1 MKRLAALILALAASC
16 WALDLSPVGAPTGGS
31 CTVMDKGFY
40 VICYRADWRIP
51 QWVGEHLTSEQCRVP
66 HVERAGGFR
75 RDPAIPKADQ
85 ASAADYRASGY
96 DIGHQAPAGD
106 FAFSAE
112 AMRATFVFS
121 NAAPQTPQL
130 NRGPWRDLE
139 VAVRALAASEG
150 DVWVFTGSTASAGQL
165 KGRVRIPGMSWKVL
179 LLIRSD
185 GPHAYAY
192 ALRNTNTPPAFTDRA
207 VSLSAV
213 EAATVLHF
221 FPAVGL
227 PDSERTVT
235 HQLPAHAPLPA
246 DAEQAKTIHKRK

>member
-1 MKRLAALILALAASC
+1 MKPFVLALVCALRLC
-16 WALDLSPVGAPTGGS
+16 ALDLSPVGAPTGGA
-31 CTVMDKGFY
+31 CTVIDKGYY

-51 QWVGEHLTSEQCRVP
+51 QWVGEHLTPDQFRVP
-66 HVERAGGFR
+66 QVKRSGGFR
-75 RDPAIPKADQ
+75 LDSTIPKADQ
-85 ASAADYRASGY
+85 ASAADYRKSGY

-106 FAFSAE
+106 FAFSVE
-112 AMRATFVFS
+112 AMRSTFIFT

-165 KGRVRIPGMSWKVL
+165 KGRVRIPGISWKVL

-246 DAEQAKTIHKRK
+246 DAEQAETIHKRK